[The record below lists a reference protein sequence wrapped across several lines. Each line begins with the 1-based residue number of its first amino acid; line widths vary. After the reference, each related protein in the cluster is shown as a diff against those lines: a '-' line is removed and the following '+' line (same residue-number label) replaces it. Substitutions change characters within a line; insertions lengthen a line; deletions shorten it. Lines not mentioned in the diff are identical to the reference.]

1 MFVDEVTLKVIAGK
15 GGDGC
20 MSFRREKCVPMGG
33 PDGANG
39 GKGADI
45 IFSVDP
51 GLKTLLDLKY
61 QKIIKGQKG
70 ENGKGS
76 NRTGKKAED
85 VIIKVPEG
93 TVVYDTLTN
102 LVIADLVKP
111 GDSAIIVHGGR
122 GGRGN
127 KSFASQNNTA
137 PKISEYGEPGE
148 ERIIKCELRM
158 IADVGF
164 IGMPS
169 VGKSTLLSMISSSKP
184 KIAEYHFTTL
194 TPNLGVVKLKDYRT
208 FIVADLPG
216 LIENASNGA
225 GLGLK
230 FLKHAMRTRILAHII
245 DMGSSEGRDPIQDFK
260 IIRNEINNYSE
271 KLARKKEIVIANKMD
286 LPEAENNLKNF
297 KKAFPDLKVFP
308 VSAINNDGI
317 SELLNEVANMIDEID
332 SDNAIDNDE
341 MESHVLYKFTNEKP
355 YTIHND
361 NGVWKIEGKEI
372 ERIFKMTKF
381 TEDESVI
388 RFGRTLK
395 KMGIEDELEKMGA
408 VRGDEVQILDYLFI
422 FKE

>member
-148 ERIIKCELRM
+148 ERTIKCELRM

-297 KKAFPDLKVFP
+297 KKAFPNLKVFP
-308 VSAINNDGI
+308 VSAINNEGI

-388 RFGRTLK
+388 RFGRILK

>member
-297 KKAFPDLKVFP
+297 KKAFPNLKVFP
-308 VSAINNDGI
+308 VSAINNEGI

-388 RFGRTLK
+388 RFGRILK

>member
-51 GLKTLLDLKY
+51 SLKTLLDLKY

-286 LPEAENNLKNF
+286 LPEAENNLKKF

-308 VSAINNDGI
+308 VSAINNEGI

-388 RFGRTLK
+388 RFGRILK

>member
-148 ERIIKCELRM
+148 ERTIKCELRM

-164 IGMPS
+164 IGMSS

-297 KKAFPDLKVFP
+297 KKAFPNLKVFP
-308 VSAINNDGI
+308 VSAINNEGI

-388 RFGRTLK
+388 RFGRILK

>member
-137 PKISEYGEPGE
+137 PKISEFGEPGE

-286 LPEAENNLKNF
+286 LPEAENNLKKF

-308 VSAINNDGI
+308 VSSINNEGI

-388 RFGRTLK
+388 RFGRILK

>member
-111 GDSAIIVHGGR
+111 GDSAIIAHGGR

-169 VGKSTLLSMISSSKP
+169 VGKSTLLSMISTSKP

-308 VSAINNDGI
+308 VSAINNEGI

-388 RFGRTLK
+388 RFGRILK

>member
-111 GDSAIIVHGGR
+111 GDSAIIAHGGR

-388 RFGRTLK
+388 RFGRILK

>member
-39 GKGADI
+39 GKGADV

-286 LPEAENNLKNF
+286 LPEAENNLKKF

-308 VSAINNDGI
+308 VSAINNEGI

-388 RFGRTLK
+388 RFGRILK

>member
-341 MESHVLYKFTNEKP
+341 MESHVLYKFTSEKP

-388 RFGRTLK
+388 RFGRILK